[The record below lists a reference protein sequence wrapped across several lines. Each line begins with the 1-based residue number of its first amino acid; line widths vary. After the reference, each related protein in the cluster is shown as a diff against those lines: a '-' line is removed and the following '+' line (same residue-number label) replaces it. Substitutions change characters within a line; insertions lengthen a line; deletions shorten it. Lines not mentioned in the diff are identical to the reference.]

1 MSDWKNEDKIRQSTR
16 SRTRSSSFNWKAI
29 LLLIII
35 VVLFLITIGC
45 ITMWAC
51 YMKKVETP
59 NNTTTTETTNLTT
72 STDSHTTTMNAS
84 KFKKWNQTAITVA
97 GGNVQGHK
105 SNQLSRSEGIFI
117 DKNKNVFI
125 ADRWNHRIVEWKYNA
140 TEGQIIAGGKQ
151 GNEIDQLYWP
161 TDIVIDEQNHS
172 IIIADY
178 RNKRVMQWS
187 NQQPQ
192 ILIDNIECHGVAL
205 DKHGFLYVTDVE
217 KNEVRRWKM
226 GDYNNK
232 GTVVAGAKGKGDKLN
247 QLDFPAFIFVD
258 EDQSVYI
265 SDKDNHRVMKWR
277 KDATE
282 GTVVAGGNGEGR
294 KRNQLSYP
302 RAVAV
307 DDLGQIYVADWGN
320 DRVMRWCEGKEEGDI
335 VIGKNNQGNQSK
347 QLYGPTGLSFDAE
360 GNLYVADTL
369 THQIV
374 KFEIIS

>member
-1 MSDWKNEDKIRQSTR
+1 MSDWKNEGKIRQSTR

-29 LLLIII
+29 LILIII

-51 YMKKVETP
+51 YMKKVETT
-59 NNTTTTETTNLTT
+59 NNTTTTEITYL
-72 STDSHTTTMNAS
+72 TTTMNAS

-97 GGNVQGHK
+97 GGNVQGHE
-105 SNQLSRSEGIFI
+105 SNPLSRSEGIFI

-151 GNEIDQLYWP
+151 GNEIDQLFWP

-178 RNKRVMQWS
+178 GNKRVMQWS
-187 NQQPQ
+187 NQKPQ

-205 DKHGFLYVTDVE
+205 DKHGFLYVSDWN

-232 GTVVAGAKGKGDKLN
+232 GTVVAGGNNRGNQTD
-247 QLDFPAFIFVD
+247 QLDFPAFIFVN
-258 EDQSVYI
+258 EEQSVYI
-265 SDKDNHRVMKWR
+265 SDKENNRVMKWR
-277 KDATE
+277 KDAKE

-294 KRNQLSYP
+294 KRNQLSHP
-302 RAVAV
+302 HAIVV
-307 DDLGQIYVADWGN
+307 DNLGQIYVADWGN
-320 DRVMRWCEGKEEGDI
+320 DRVMRWCEGKEEGEI

-360 GNLYVADTL
+360 GNLYVADSL
-369 THQIV
+369 RYQIV